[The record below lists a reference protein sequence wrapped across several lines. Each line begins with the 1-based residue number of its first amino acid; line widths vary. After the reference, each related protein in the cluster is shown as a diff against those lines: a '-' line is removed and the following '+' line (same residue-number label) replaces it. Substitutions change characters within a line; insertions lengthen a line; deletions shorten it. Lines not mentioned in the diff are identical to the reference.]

1 MYLISYYTLWKH
13 QKSWDFLMFSV
24 GIEKDQWYQ
33 MGNLWTFIVF
43 VEAWIATKLTMRFS
57 SEHKKSHYRLT
68 ASLFSNSI
76 VFSHSVKTKRA
87 CLLKWAKIYWVY
99 RCPHT
104 IHFSQKQKQ
113 PSTGVLKKTCSENMQ
128 WISGEHPWRSVISIK
143 LQSNF
148 MEITL
153 SHGCSPVNLP
163 HIFRT
168 PFPRNTSRRLLLKI
182 TLWLTDILRHPQLKV
197 SSYLNKILKIYNLFS
212 CDNIYSFS

>member
-43 VEAWIATKLTMRFS
+43 VEAWIASEFVELTMRFS

-76 VFSHSVKTKRA
+76 VFSHSAKTKRA
-87 CLLKWAKIYWVY
+87 CLLKWAKIYSVY

-113 PSTGVLKKTCSENMQ
+113 PSRGVLKKTCSENMQ
-128 WISGEHPWRSVISIK
+128 QIYR
-143 LQSNF
+143 
-148 MEITL
+148 
-153 SHGCSPVNLP
+153 
-163 HIFRT
+163 RT
-168 PFPRNTSRRLLLKI
+168 PMLKCDFNQFAKQLYWNRTSAWVYSCKFAAYFQNT
-182 TLWLTDILRHPQLKV
+182 
-197 SSYLNKILKIYNLFS
+197 FS
-212 CDNIYSFS
+212 